1 MAFHDFEI
9 RGVAL
14 SSSESQNG
22 FDFMEHSWRDTSIS
36 VKVLLAVQTA
46 IIVGLS
52 VWMYDEYVSNLY
64 LQTYL
69 AGRIQ
74 GTGSIIAIMSLGGL
88 VATVLVGILL
98 KAGNILGDIDHL
110 SERVDDQTDAAQA
123 RLERSMMMPILKVAE
138 AEPVDEISQLHRSLR
153 RWNERSK

>member
-1 MAFHDFEI
+1 M
-9 RGVAL
+9 G
-14 SSSESQNG
+14 
-22 FDFMEHSWRDTSIS
+22 HSWRDTSLF

-52 VWMYDEYVSNLY
+52 VWMYNEYVSNSY

-69 AGRIQ
+69 GSRLQ
-74 GTGSIIAIMSLGGL
+74 GMGSIIAVMSLGGL

-110 SERVDDQTDAAQA
+110 SERVEEQTDVAQA
-123 RLERSMMMPILKVAE
+123 RSEASMTMLVLKVAE
-138 AEPVDEISQLHRSLR
+138 AEPVDEISRLHRSLR